1 MFAKFLCFASMI
13 KDTYQAMALIV
24 WLIFI
29 KICEVNNKCQSVVLR
44 EQGQYFCFYNV
55 STKSK

>member
-13 KDTYQAMALIV
+13 KDTYQAMTLIV

-29 KICEVNNKCQSVVLR
+29 TICEVNNKYQSVVLR
-44 EQGQYFCFYNV
+44 EQGQYFCFHNV
-55 STKSK
+55 STRNK